1 MCNEKFSPVCWTAA
15 PSNFELATLPPAPA
29 GRRQAGGR
37 ELLSQF
43 FSYQLWIVLLR
54 NAMSSTTME
63 NIEDI
68 SSEIWKE
75 LEEAS
80 KVEPALDLHYHHPQL
95 VQVHQLLH
103 HGLV

>member
-1 MCNEKFSPVCWTAA
+1 VLYSR
-15 PSNFELATLPPAPA
+15 PSIFELATLPPAP

-63 NIEDI
+63 NIEGI

-80 KVEPALDLHYHHPQL
+80 KVEPALDLHYHYPQL